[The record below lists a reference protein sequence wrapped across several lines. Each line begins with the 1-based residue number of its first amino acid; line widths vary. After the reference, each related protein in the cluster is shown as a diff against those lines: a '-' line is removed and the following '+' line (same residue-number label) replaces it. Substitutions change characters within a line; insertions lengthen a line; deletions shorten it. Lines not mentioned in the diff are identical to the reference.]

1 MKYKIY
7 EELFSLMSRLMCGL
21 IYSLLHVAVEFYN
34 SSISK
39 QSSSSI
45 HKALPKFL
53 TTRLNFS
60 KTLQGDIIYCAF
72 NTIRF

>member
-7 EELFSLMSRLMCGL
+7 EELRSLMSRVMWGL
-21 IYSLLHVAVEFYN
+21 IYTLLHVAVEFYN

-45 HKALPKFL
+45 HKALP
-53 TTRLNFS
+53 
-60 KTLQGDIIYCAF
+60 
-72 NTIRF
+72 